1 MTVGLQYAGE
11 FDIDEALL
19 VSPTGGVMD
28 LIKDVIIVELN
39 IFEDMFKSSIS
50 GSIIIVD
57 SNNVISKIPV
67 VGQEYLTLK
76 IRTPSLTL
84 DRDII
89 DFTDNPFAIYKVGF
103 RKEVTS
109 GGQTYELKFVSQEA
123 IKNSQRKISKSYND
137 RKANIG
143 AIVFDLLAE
152 DENSIRT
159 SKKVFIEPTL
169 GSRPYVIPNINPFH
183 AITKLTNEAVSKV
196 ETFGNVNPSPHYMFF
211 ENKNGIHFRSLQNL
225 YDEEPKDTFHVG
237 DIGFDEKVVEGD
249 PQSGKLMQNFKRILS
264 YEIRTRKDLFLNSS
278 SGMLGGRVISH
289 DIYKKNYTVSEYNY
303 LDDEDFNKYQRL
315 KDSDDGDVFRVYNTD
330 RFVSGDFSKSK
341 THLVPVSKTTKG
353 LDAQYVTSDNLDGTF
368 DPSNLEET
376 YLQRQSRLMELGNGV
391 SIQATI
397 NGRTNLT
404 VGDTIFI
411 IVPSIGDSEPE
422 NEFYTGRYLIVKLRH
437 TFSVT
442 QKQHIITLEV
452 TRDNSPS
459 DYPSDG
465 NPYEDLNPTTR
476 PTEV

>member
-196 ETFGNVNPSPHYMFF
+196 ETLTN
-211 ENKNGIHFRSLQNL
+211 NK
-225 YDEEPKDTFHVG
+225 PT
-237 DIGFDEKVVEGD
+237 
-249 PQSGKLMQNFKRILS
+249 
-264 YEIRTRKDLFLNSS
+264 
-278 SGMLGGRVISH
+278 
-289 DIYKKNYTVSEYNY
+289 KK
-303 LDDEDFNKYQRL
+303 
-315 KDSDDGDVFRVYNTD
+315 
-330 RFVSGDFSKSK
+330 
-341 THLVPVSKTTKG
+341 
-353 LDAQYVTSDNLDGTF
+353 
-368 DPSNLEET
+368 
-376 YLQRQSRLMELGNGV
+376 
-391 SIQATI
+391 I
-397 NGRTNLT
+397 
-404 VGDTIFI
+404 IF
-411 IVPSIGDSEPE
+411 
-422 NEFYTGRYLIVKLRH
+422 
-437 TFSVT
+437 
-442 QKQHIITLEV
+442 Q
-452 TRDNSPS
+452 
-459 DYPSDG
+459 
-465 NPYEDLNPTTR
+465 
-476 PTEV
+476 